1 MTFGEKVRAAREAR
15 NMTQE
20 QLANAIGM
28 SKRMVSYWEN
38 HNKLPKSRDTYS
50 VVAEALGIDAEVLL
64 DDNAEFV
71 LQASESY
78 GYRGAQRALQLV
90 QQITGLYASG
100 ELEEEDMDT
109 MMKAIQ
115 DAYWIA
121 KQKNKRLTNKRYLLK
136 EEARNNG

>member
-20 QLANAIGM
+20 QLADAIGM

-38 HNKLPKSRDTYS
+38 HGKLPKSRDTYPII
-50 VVAEALGIDAEVLL
+50 ADALGIDVSVLL
-64 DDNAEFV
+64 DDDAEFV
-71 LQASESY
+71 VKAAETY
-78 GYRGAQRALQLV
+78 GNRGAQQALQLV
-90 QQITGLYASG
+90 QQITGLYAGG
-100 ELEEEDMDT
+100 ELEEEDMDA

-121 KQKNKRLTNKRYLLK
+121 KQKNKRHTNKRYLVK
-136 EEARNNG
+136 EEQ

>member
-20 QLANAIGM
+20 QLADAIGM

-38 HNKLPKSRDTYS
+38 HGKVPKSRDTYPII
-50 VVAEALGIDAEVLL
+50 ADALGIDVSVLL
-64 DDNAEFV
+64 DDDAEFV
-71 LQASESY
+71 IKAAETY
-78 GYRGAQRALQLV
+78 GNRGAQQALQLV
-90 QQITGLYASG
+90 QQIMGLYAGG
-100 ELEEEDMDT
+100 ELEEEDMDA

-121 KQKNKRLTNKRYLLK
+121 KKKNKRHTNKRYLVK
-136 EEARNNG
+136 EEQ

>member
-20 QLANAIGM
+20 QLADAIGM

-38 HNKLPKSRDTYS
+38 HGKLPKSRETYPII
-50 VVAEALGIDAEVLL
+50 ADALGIDVSVLL
-64 DDNAEFV
+64 DDDAEFV
-71 LQASESY
+71 IKAAETY
-78 GYRGAQRALQLV
+78 GNRGAQQALQLV
-90 QQITGLYASG
+90 EQITGLYAGG
-100 ELEEEDMDT
+100 ELEEDDMDA

-121 KQKNKRLTNKRYLLK
+121 KQRNKRHTNKRYLVK
-136 EEARNNG
+136 EEQ

>member
-20 QLANAIGM
+20 QLADAIGM

-38 HNKLPKSRDTYS
+38 HGKLPKSRDTYPII
-50 VVAEALGIDAEVLL
+50 ADALGIDVSVLL
-64 DDNAEFV
+64 DDDAEFV
-71 LQASESY
+71 VKAAETY
-78 GYRGAQRALQLV
+78 GNRGAQQALQLV
-90 QQITGLYASG
+90 QQITGLYAGG
-100 ELEEEDMDT
+100 ELEEEDMDA

-121 KQKNKRLTNKRYLLK
+121 KKKNKRHMNKRYLVK
-136 EEARNNG
+136 EEQ

>member
-20 QLANAIGM
+20 QLADAIGM

-38 HNKLPKSRDTYS
+38 HGKLPKSRDTYPII
-50 VVAEALGIDAEVLL
+50 ADALGIDVSVLL
-64 DDNAEFV
+64 DDDAEFV
-71 LQASESY
+71 VKAADTY
-78 GYRGAQRALQLV
+78 GNRGAQQALQLV
-90 QQITGLYASG
+90 QQIMGLYAGG
-100 ELEEEDMDT
+100 ELEEEDMDA

-121 KQKNKRLTNKRYLLK
+121 KQKNKRHTNKRYLVK
-136 EEARNNG
+136 EEQ

>member
-20 QLANAIGM
+20 QLADAIGM

-38 HNKLPKSRDTYS
+38 HGKVSKSRDTYPII
-50 VVAEALGIDAEVLL
+50 ADALGIDVSVLL

-71 LQASESY
+71 IKAAETY
-78 GYRGAQRALQLV
+78 GNRGAQQALQLV
-90 QQITGLYASG
+90 EQITGLYAGG
-100 ELEEEDMDT
+100 ELEEDDMDA

-121 KQKNKRLTNKRYLLK
+121 KQKNKRHTNKRYLVK
-136 EEARNNG
+136 EEQ

>member
-20 QLANAIGM
+20 QLADAIGM

-38 HNKLPKSRDTYS
+38 HGKLPKSRDTYPII
-50 VVAEALGIDAEVLL
+50 ADALGIDVSVLL
-64 DDNAEFV
+64 DDDAEFV
-71 LQASESY
+71 VKAAETY
-78 GYRGAQRALQLV
+78 GNRGAQQALQLV
-90 QQITGLYASG
+90 QQIMGLYAGG
-100 ELEEEDMDT
+100 ELEEEDMDA

-121 KQKNKRLTNKRYLLK
+121 KKKNTRHTNKRYLLK
-136 EEARNNG
+136 EEQ

>member
-20 QLANAIGM
+20 QLADAIGM

-38 HNKLPKSRDTYS
+38 HGKLPKSRETYPII
-50 VVAEALGIDAEVLL
+50 ADALGIDVSVLL
-64 DDNAEFV
+64 DDDAEFV
-71 LQASESY
+71 IKAAETY
-78 GYRGAQRALQLV
+78 GNRGAQQALQLV
-90 QQITGLYASG
+90 EQITGLYAGG
-100 ELEEEDMDT
+100 ELEEEDMDA

-121 KQKNKRLTNKRYLLK
+121 KKNKRRTNKRYLVK
-136 EEARNNG
+136 EEQ

>member
-38 HNKLPKSRDTYS
+38 HNKLPKSRDTYP
-50 VVAEALGIDAEVLL
+50 VVAKALGIDVEVLL
-64 DDNAEFV
+64 DDNTEFV
-71 LQASESY
+71 LQAAETY
-78 GYRGAQRALQLV
+78 GYRGAQQALQLV
-90 QQITGLYASG
+90 QQITGLYAGG
-100 ELEEEDMDT
+100 ELEEEDMDA

-121 KQKNKRLTNKRYLLK
+121 KQKNKRHTNKRYLLK
-136 EEARNNG
+136 EEQ

>member
-20 QLANAIGM
+20 QLADAIGM

-38 HNKLPKSRDTYS
+38 HGKLPKSRDTYPII
-50 VVAEALGIDAEVLL
+50 ADALGIDVSVLL
-64 DDNAEFV
+64 DDDAEFV
-71 LQASESY
+71 IKAAETY
-78 GYRGAQRALQLV
+78 GNRGAQQALQLV
-90 QQITGLYASG
+90 EQITGLYAGG
-100 ELEEEDMDT
+100 ELEEDDMDA

-121 KQKNKRLTNKRYLLK
+121 KQKNKRHTNKRFLVK
-136 EEARNNG
+136 EEQ

>member
-20 QLANAIGM
+20 QLADAIGM

-38 HNKLPKSRDTYS
+38 HGKLPKSRDTYPII
-50 VVAEALGIDAEVLL
+50 ADALGIDVSVLL
-64 DDNAEFV
+64 DDDAEFV
-71 LQASESY
+71 VKAAETY
-78 GYRGAQRALQLV
+78 GNRGAQQALQLV
-90 QQITGLYASG
+90 QQIMGLYAGG
-100 ELEEEDMDT
+100 ELEEEDMDA

-121 KQKNKRLTNKRYLLK
+121 KQKNKRHTNKRYLVK
-136 EEARNNG
+136 EEQ

>member
-20 QLANAIGM
+20 QLADAIGM

-38 HNKLPKSRDTYS
+38 HGKLPKSRDTYPII
-50 VVAEALGIDAEVLL
+50 ADALGIDVSVLL
-64 DDNAEFV
+64 DDDAEFV
-71 LQASESY
+71 IKAAETY
-78 GYRGAQRALQLV
+78 GNRGAQQALQLV
-90 QQITGLYASG
+90 QQIMGLYAGG
-100 ELEEEDMDT
+100 ELEEEDMDA

-121 KQKNKRLTNKRYLLK
+121 KQKNKRHTNKRFLVK
-136 EEARNNG
+136 EEQ

>member
-50 VVAEALGIDAEVLL
+50 IVAKVLGLDVEVLL
-64 DDNAEFV
+64 DDNTEFV
-71 LQASESY
+71 LRASESY
-78 GYRGAQRALQLV
+78 G
-90 QQITGLYASG
+90 
-100 ELEEEDMDT
+100 
-109 MMKAIQ
+109 
-115 DAYWIA
+115 
-121 KQKNKRLTNKRYLLK
+121 
-136 EEARNNG
+136 

>member
-38 HNKLPKSRDTYS
+38 HNKRPKSRDTYS
-50 VVAEALGIDAEVLL
+50 VVAEALGMDAEVLL

-100 ELEEEDMDT
+100 ELEEEDMDA

-136 EEARNNG
+136 EEARNDG